1 MNISFT
7 RKILQSIARFQRD
20 YSQPPESAIDT
31 LNSEMDVKSDLL
43 QVPMYPKRRS
53 HSSSGLPE
61 DSQQNQ
67 HPTLC
72 KRVSSEPS
80 IPTAL
85 SQDLLEVYP
94 CYVPAE
100 RKRDRKQFMSCSA
113 DYFSSKSGYDSASRL
128 TEQAK
133 NLTPEEMHSL
143 ELDIFKPLDFYEI
156 LFERMKAKDKET
168 ATSHSGKQNDQ

>member
-1 MNISFT
+1 M
-7 RKILQSIARFQRD
+7 Q
-20 YSQPPESAIDT
+20 
-31 LNSEMDVKSDLL
+31 
-43 QVPMYPKRRS
+43 PKRRS

-61 DSQQNQ
+61 DLSPPNQ

-72 KRVSSEPS
+72 KRVSSEPN

-94 CYVPAE
+94 YYIPAGG
-100 RKRDRKQFMSCSA
+100 RRRHNQFMSA
-113 DYFSSKSGYDSASRL
+113 DYFSSKTGADFTSRL

-133 NLTPEEMHSL
+133 NLTPEEMRSL

-156 LFERMKAKDKET
+156 LFERMKAKDKE
-168 ATSHSGKQNDQ
+168 AAVSHSGKPTDQ

>member
-1 MNISFT
+1 
-7 RKILQSIARFQRD
+7 
-20 YSQPPESAIDT
+20 
-31 LNSEMDVKSDLL
+31 MDGKSDLL
-43 QVPMYPKRRS
+43 QVPMHNKRRS

-72 KRVSSEPS
+72 KRVSSEPN

-85 SQDLLEVYP
+85 GQDLLEVYP
-94 CYVPAE
+94 GYVPAK
-100 RKRDRKQFMSCSA
+100 RTRDRNQFMSCSA
-113 DYFSSKSGYDSASRL
+113 DYFSSSTGYDSASRL

-168 ATSHSGKQNDQ
+168 EASDSGKQNDQ